1 MTISP
6 TAIRVASGR
15 LVDLLDMRPE
25 DVLLSDIAAGLA
37 HQERFTGHC
46 PLHPTVAQHSLAV
59 EHIARDL
66 TYRRDLLRSKYHSTE
81 EHKAIGRAA
90 LMHDAAEAYVS
101 DVSSPAKRA
110 LRRIDD
116 SLPSSTFDDLEE
128 QIQVEAIEE
137 RFDCAPGDWAELIKE
152 ADDLAYLYESKYA
165 DWGEPDRELPDWL
178 KRDLYVARC
187 YGEHPQSGEF
197 LVDGGEAAFLRRAAA
212 LGMRDV

>member
-1 MTISP
+1 MNEP
-6 TAIRVASGR
+6 PVG
-15 LVDLLDMRPE
+15 LL
-25 DVLLSDIAAGLA
+25 
-37 HQERFTGHC
+37 
-46 PLHPTVAQHSLAV
+46 
-59 EHIARDL
+59 
-66 TYRRDLLRSKYHSTE
+66 K
-81 EHKAIGRAA
+81 AA
-90 LMHDAAEAYVS
+90 LLHDAAEAYVS

-110 LRRIDD
+110 MRDLDCGHDSPFD
-116 SLPSSTFDDLEE
+116 SLEWDV
-128 QIQVEAIEE
+128 QAAIED
-137 RFDCAPGDWAELIKE
+137 RFGCAPGAWAELIKE